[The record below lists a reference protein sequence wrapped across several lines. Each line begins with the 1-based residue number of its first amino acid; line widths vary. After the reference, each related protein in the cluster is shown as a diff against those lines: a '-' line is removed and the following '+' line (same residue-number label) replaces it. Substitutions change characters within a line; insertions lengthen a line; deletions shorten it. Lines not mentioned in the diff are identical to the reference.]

1 MTAPQDY
8 KAPPHED
15 NLKGQ
20 SPLKGLWR
28 GFSYFPHQLDG
39 IRWMLERERGGTPV
53 ADGKI
58 VRGGFQCDD
67 MGLGKT
73 IQVAA
78 VIVNHA
84 QPHTLLFAPLA
95 MLDTWTSV
103 LQRAGCVV
111 YQVSAE
117 TRRWQRVPSTWNV
130 PSHWFRKER
139 PSVFVTN
146 YEKLYGQPAL
156 FRDYVWNRIVLDEA
170 HKIRNGKGQ
179 MARAACAIPA
189 AYRWVVT
196 GTPLVNSL
204 KDVVSLLA
212 FLGVPCDKQF
222 RWEPRFLQLL
232 PSLLLHRSLDSLRSV
247 IQGAPPVPVV
257 HEVVLP
263 FSSAEE
269 EEFYLAVQGKVSESL
284 AGKYKKD
291 IPPAEMFKLLL
302 RLRQI
307 SVHPQIYIDAVR
319 REMGSEFYDRPDW
332 VGSSTKLDALHRI
345 FDEEAAEGETH
356 KYIVFCQ
363 FHQEMDIIRQSLFHR
378 GVCDAQHVLMYH
390 GGMSQ
395 VERAQVLEKSKALSG
410 RVVLLLQLQAGGV
423 GLNLQEYDR
432 VVFVSPWW
440 TSAMMDQACAR
451 AVRMGQTKTVHIYH
465 LRLAAE
471 VEGSLNIDR
480 LIHDKA
486 NQKRELLTRL
496 FNVCALPL

>member
-1 MTAPQDY
+1 MTTTDAP
-8 KAPPHED
+8 
-15 NLKGQ
+15 LKGQ
-20 SPLKGLWR
+20 SALKGLWR
-28 GFSYFPHQLDG
+28 DFSYFPHQLDG
-39 IRWMLERERGGTPV
+39 IRWMLERERDGTSV
-53 ADGKI
+53 GEGKT

-78 VIVNHA
+78 VIVNHV

-111 YQVSAE
+111 YQVGPSRLWE
-117 TRRWQRVPSTWNV
+117 RVPSTCGV

-146 YEKLYGQPAL
+146 YEKLYGQPSL

-170 HKIRNGKGQ
+170 HKIRNGKSR
-179 MARAACAIPA
+179 MSAAVRAIPA
-189 AYRWVVT
+189 AYRWAVT

-204 KDVVSLLA
+204 KDVVALLA
-212 FLGVPCDKQF
+212 FLGVPCCKQF
-222 RWEPRFLQLL
+222 RWEPRFLQFL

-247 IQGAPPVPVV
+247 IKGAPPVPVV

-263 FSSAEE
+263 FSSVEE

-284 AGKYKKD
+284 AGKYRKD
-291 IPPAEMFKLLL
+291 VPPAEMFKLLL

-345 FDEEAAEGETH
+345 FDQETDGETH

-363 FHQEMDIIRQSLFHR
+363 FHQEMDLIQQSILDR
-378 GVCDAQHVLMYH
+378 GVCDADHVLMYH
-390 GGMSQ
+390 GAMSQ
-395 VERAQVLEKSKALSG
+395 VERAQVLEKSKALGG

-440 TSAMMDQACAR
+440 TSAMMDQAVAR
-451 AVRMGQTKTVHIYH
+451 AVRMGQTAVVHVYH

-471 VEGSLNIDR
+471 TDGSLNIDT

-486 NQKRELLTRL
+486 NHKRLLLHRL
-496 FNVCALPL
+496 LHICSQSL